1 MITAALVLAALAYL
15 FWPSA
20 AKQLPAAAELFTLPA
35 AVTTPSP
42 SPQATT
48 QAAPDSR
55 QAIDSLLAVRD
66 RLAATSAL
74 DDQASA
80 AVDTLWLD
88 LLHGSQPK

>member
-15 FWPSA
+15 FWPQA
-20 AKQLPAAAELFTLPA
+20 AKQLPAAADLFSLPPA
-35 AVTTPSP
+35 APASP
-42 SPQATT
+42 
-48 QAAPDSR
+48 AAGPDSR
-55 QAIDSLLAVRD
+55 EAIDSLLAVRD

-88 LLHGSQPK
+88 LLHGSRPK